1 MKLNELSPATGSKKS
16 RRRVG
21 RGEASGWGKTAGK
34 GSNGQKSRS
43 GSYIHVGFEGGQMP
57 LIRRVPKRGFSNA
70 RFKKVY
76 AIVNLATLERVFE
89 DGATI
94 TPELLI
100 EKKVIKKLNDGVK
113 ILGKGDLTKEFTV
126 VAQKIS
132 DSAMEKIKAA
142 GGKVEVK

>member
-1 MKLNELSPATGSKKS
+1 VKLNELSPATGSKKS

>member
-1 MKLNELSPATGSKKS
+1 VKLNELSPATGSKRS

-43 GSYIHVGFEGGQMP
+43 GSYVHVGFEGGQMP

-70 RFKKVY
+70 RFKKEY

-89 DGATI
+89 NGATI
-94 TPELLI
+94 TPEALI
-100 EKKVIKKLNDGVK
+100 EKNVIKKINDGVK
-113 ILGKGDLTKEFTV
+113 ILGKGDLTKGFTV

-132 DSAMEKIKAA
+132 DSAMKKIQAA